1 MGLTWVCVCAYTQ
14 GMQDIQTIRK
24 ALGLS
29 QSEMADRLG
38 LHQTTIS
45 RFERG
50 ELTLDKRTL
59 LAAQS
64 LLSQAGGAA

>member
-1 MGLTWVCVCAYTQ
+1 
-14 GMQDIQTIRK
+14 MQDIQSIRK

-50 ELTLDKRTL
+50 ELPTDKRTL
-59 LAAQS
+59 LAAEL
-64 LLSQAGGAA
+64 LLSQARGEAA

>member
-1 MGLTWVCVCAYTQ
+1 MEN
-14 GMQDIQTIRK
+14 IQTIRK

-29 QSEMADRLG
+29 QSEMAEQLG

-50 ELTLDKRTL
+50 ELPLDKRTL
-59 LAAQS
+59 LAARL
-64 LLSQAGGAA
+64 LLSQSQGGEAA

>member
-1 MGLTWVCVCAYTQ
+1 MDSILG
-14 GMQDIQTIRK
+14 IRK

-29 QSEMADRLG
+29 QVEMAARLG

-50 ELTLDKRTL
+50 ELATDKRTL
-59 LAAQS
+59 LAAQA
-64 LLSQAGGAA
+64 LLAGREAA

>member
-1 MGLTWVCVCAYTQ
+1 MESIAS
-14 GMQDIQTIRK
+14 IRE

-29 QSEMADRLG
+29 QAQMADALG

-50 ELTLDKRTL
+50 EMPTDKRTL
-59 LAAQS
+59 LAAQA
-64 LLSQAGGAA
+64 LLDRRDMDAAA

>member
-1 MGLTWVCVCAYTQ
+1 
-14 GMQDIQTIRK
+14 MQDIQSIRK

-29 QSEMADRLG
+29 QSEMAERLG

-50 ELTLDKRTL
+50 DLPTDKRTL
-59 LAAQS
+59 LAAEL
-64 LLSQAGGAA
+64 LLSQARGEAA

>member
-1 MGLTWVCVCAYTQ
+1 ME
-14 GMQDIQTIRK
+14 DIQTIRK

-29 QSEMADRLG
+29 QAEMANRLG

-50 ELTLDKRTL
+50 ELPLDKRTL

-64 LLSQAGGAA
+64 LLKAQITASETLEPWVPVADRAA